1 MVSNSNRT
9 ECSPIRSVIIRVI
22 TKADNRVGGV
32 LFVYH
37 ECDYGPNIGRQK
49 VIKITISEKKRMVKL

>member
-22 TKADNRVGGV
+22 TKADNRVGESY
-32 LFVYH
+32 LF
-37 ECDYGPNIGRQK
+37 ITS
-49 VIKITISEKKRMVKL
+49 VITDRILDDKKITISEKKRKVKL